1 MPITHDIDYSQ
12 VAKQTARIEA
22 ARRTALQALLI
33 NVRAVG
39 ELEEKL
45 GIAETWTEAHP
56 DYISTMQYMRSHK
69 FRRVLDNLQR
79 LVVQRLFELSKANM
93 AGTGISSLCFNDA
106 IIFIKCQVISS
117 VYTLARQSRHVARPS
132 SPLSQN
138 TTSSHHQW
146 NLLHPISSGMTL

>member
-1 MPITHDIDYSQ
+1 M
-12 VAKQTARIEA
+12 RIET

-45 GIAETWTEAHP
+45 GLAETWTEAHP

-69 FRRVLDNLQR
+69 FRRVIDNLQR

-93 AGTGISSLCFNDA
+93 AGTGFNSLRFNDV
-106 IIFIKCQVISS
+106 IILINYQVISS

-132 SPLSQN
+132 SPLSLN

-146 NLLHPISSGMTL
+146 NLLHHISSGTTL